1 MSSSQKLPPFR
12 QLHSNMVSSLKK
24 NSASGQIISGVCP
37 NTVWNTKIKYFMFCI
52 SGEDQAEVQLVSNV
66 NADTKILVPYTEALQ
81 VWLRQFG
88 EDVMDQQVV
97 KTDMKLRHI
106 FNKAVEVRGCNNLNY
121 FIISLLG
128 SIFFQN
134 KV

>member
-1 MSSSQKLPPFR
+1 
-12 QLHSNMVSSLKK
+12 
-24 NSASGQIISGVCP
+24 
-37 NTVWNTKIKYFMFCI
+37 MFCI